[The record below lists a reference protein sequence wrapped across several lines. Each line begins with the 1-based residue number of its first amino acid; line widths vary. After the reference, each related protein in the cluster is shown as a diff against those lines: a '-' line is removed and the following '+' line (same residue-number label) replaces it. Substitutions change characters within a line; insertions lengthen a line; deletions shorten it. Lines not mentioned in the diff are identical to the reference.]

1 MFPTLY
7 TLNVSFLNVW
17 GKQINLQCREF
28 LFLLILA
35 FLAIINQC
43 NDDVMCVSVCVNA
56 LLVNQIYPQE
66 WKLG

>member
-17 GKQINLQCREF
+17 GKQINLQCREI

-43 NDDVMCVSVCVNA
+43 NDDVMCVPVCVNA

-66 WKLG
+66 RKLG